1 MQKKKSESISV
12 SNMGDLRM
20 KAKFF
25 TGKYKHKVMV
35 VDYASSRNVFIIQ
48 STGEEIPTDQG
59 TILLYGEDTRIV
71 YDKTGQTYLQE
82 LDHGMW
88 VTPIQVDFPDTWEP
102 ESKHGR
108 IVLEHT
114 AEEGFMSLL
123 KDCGFAG
130 FTG

>member
-1 MQKKKSESISV
+1 
-12 SNMGDLRM
+12 M

-25 TGKYKHKVMV
+25 TGKYKHEVMV

-88 VTPIQVDFPDTWEP
+88 RLQ
-102 ESKHGR
+102 SQ
-108 IVLEHT
+108 
-114 AEEGFMSLL
+114 
-123 KDCGFAG
+123 
-130 FTG
+130 